1 MSDVQG
7 RFESLPPRLL
17 RSYGILD
24 VMKLDPTQMKDW
36 EIAEA
41 AEANLK
47 KAAELAAELGLEEG
61 EWAPYGDVLAKVDVT
76 KVLKRVGKGRKGKY
90 IDVTAITPTALGEG
104 KTTTTLGLVEGLGKL
119 GKKVIGCVRQPSGG
133 PTFNIKGSAAGG
145 GLAQVVPLTALS
157 LGLTGDIDAIT
168 NANNLAMVALNARM
182 QHERNHDD
190 AWLAE
195 RGLKRLDID
204 ENRIQFRWAIDFCAQ
219 GLRNIEIGRGGKLD
233 GYTCASGFYI
243 TVASEVMAIL
253 AMSAD
258 LADLR
263 KRLSRIIVA
272 SSKSGKPVTT
282 ADLEVDGA
290 MCALLVNAMK
300 PTLMQ
305 SLEGQPMFVHA
316 GPFANIA
323 IGQNS
328 VVADRLACALGDYVV
343 TESGFASDMG
353 FEKFWNIKCRCSGL
367 KPDAVVLV
375 ATVRALKAH
384 GGAPAVKAGLPLDPV
399 YTTENL
405 ELLEKGCA
413 NLLAHIG
420 IIRRAGI
427 QPVVCLNA
435 FYTDTPA
442 ERDLVRRVA
451 EEAGATFA
459 VSDHWLKG
467 GEGAL
472 DLAEKVIAACD
483 KPNEFA
489 YLCDLNEPLKARIEK
504 QVKEVYGGDG
514 VDYEPLAEAK
524 LAAFQADPETAK
536 LPICIAKTQYSLSH
550 DPKLLGRPKGWRMP
564 VKDVLIYQGA
574 GLLVPVAGEIKLMPG
589 TSASPAYRRVDV
601 DVETGKVRGLF

>member
-1 MSDVQG
+1 
-7 RFESLPPRLL
+7 
-17 RSYGILD
+17 
-24 VMKLDPTQMKDW
+24 MKLDPTKMKDW
-36 EIAEA
+36 QIAEA
-41 AEANLK
+41 VEANLRP
-47 KAAELAAELGLEEG
+47 AADLVQELGIQDG
-61 EWAPYGDVLAKVDVT
+61 EWDAYGKFLAKVDVT
-76 KVLKRVGKGRKGKY
+76 KVLKRVGAGRRGKY

-104 KTTTTLGLVEGLGKL
+104 KTTTTLGLVEGLGRL

-145 GLAQVVPLTALS
+145 GLAQVVPLTSLS
-157 LGLTGDIDAIT
+157 LGLTGDIDAVT

-195 RGLKRLDID
+195 RGLKRLDVD
-204 ENRIQFRWAIDFCAQ
+204 ESRIQFRWAMDFCAQ
-219 GLRNIEIGRGGKLD
+219 GLRNIEIGKGGKLD

-253 AMSAD
+253 AMASD
-258 LADLR
+258 LKDLR
-263 KRLSRIIVA
+263 ERLSKIIVA
-272 SSKSGKPVTT
+272 YSKSGAPVTT
-282 ADLEVDGA
+282 RDLEVDGA
-290 MCALLVNAMK
+290 MCALLVNAIK

-384 GGAPAVKAGLPLDPV
+384 GGAPKVKAGLPLDPA

-405 ELLEKGCA
+405 ELLEKGCD
-413 NLLAHIG
+413 NLLAHID
-420 IIRRAGI
+420 IIRRAGV

-442 ERDLVRRVA
+442 ERELVRKVA
-451 EEAGATFA
+451 ERAGAAFA

-472 DLAEKVIAACD
+472 DLAKAVIAACD
-483 KPNEFA
+483 APNDFA
-489 YLCDLNEPLKARIEK
+489 YLCDLAEPLKDRIER
-504 QVKEVYGGDG
+504 QVKEIYGGDG
-514 VDYEPLAEAK
+514 VDYEPLAAEK
-524 LAAFQADPETAK
+524 LAAFQANPETAH
-536 LPICIAKTQYSLSH
+536 LPVCMAKTQYSLSH
-550 DPKLLGRPKGWRMP
+550 DPNLLGRPKGWRLP
-564 VKDVLIYQGA
+564 VRDVLLYQGA
-574 GLLVPVAGEIKLMPG
+574 GLIVPVAGEIKLMPG
-589 TSASPAYRRVDV
+589 TSASPAFRRVDV

>member
-1 MSDVQG
+1 MV
-7 RFESLPPRLL
+7 
-17 RSYGILD
+17 
-24 VMKLDPTQMKDW
+24 KLDPTKMKDW
-36 EIAEA
+36 QVAEA
-41 AEANLK
+41 AEENLRP
-47 KAAELAAELGLEEG
+47 AADLAAELGLRED
-61 EWAPYGDVLAKVDVT
+61 EWDAYGKYLAKIDVT
-76 KVLKRVGKGRKGKY
+76 KVLKRLGQTRQAKY

-145 GLAQVVPLTALS
+145 GLAQVIPLTSLS
-157 LGLTGDIDAIT
+157 LGLTGDMDAIT
-168 NANNLAMVALNARM
+168 NANNIAMVALNSRM

-204 ENRIQFRWAIDFCAQ
+204 PERIQFKWAMDFCAQ
-219 GLRNIEIGRGGKLD
+219 GLRNIEIGRGGKRD
-233 GYTCASGFYI
+233 GFTCNSGFYI
-243 TVASEVMAIL
+243 SVASEVMAIL
-253 AMSAD
+253 AMSSD

-263 KRLSRIIVA
+263 QRLSKIIVA
-272 SSKSGKPVTT
+272 YSKSGAPVTT

-290 MCALLVNAMK
+290 MCALMVNAIK
-300 PTLMQ
+300 PTMMQ
-305 SLEGQPMFVHA
+305 SIEGQPMFVHA

-328 VVADRLACALGDYVV
+328 VIADRLACALGDYVV

-353 FEKFWNIKCRCSGL
+353 FEKFWNIKCRASGL

-384 GGAPAVKAGLPLDPV
+384 GGAPKVKAGLPLDPV

-405 ELLEKGCA
+405 ELLEKGCD
-413 NLLAHIG
+413 NLLAHID

-442 ERDLVRRVA
+442 ERDLVRQVA
-451 EEAGATFA
+451 EKAGARFA

-467 GEGAL
+467 GEGAI
-472 DLAEKVIAACD
+472 DLANAVIAACD
-483 KPNEFA
+483 EPNKFEF
-489 YLCDLNEPLKARIEK
+489 LCDLNEPLKNRIEK

-514 VDYEPLAEAK
+514 VDFEPLALEK
-524 LAAFQADPETAK
+524 LEQYQANPETAK
-536 LPICIAKTQYSLSH
+536 LPICMAKTQYSLSH
-550 DPKLLGRPKGWRMP
+550 DPNLLGRPTGWRMP
-564 VKDVLIYQGA
+564 VKDILIYQGA

-601 DVETGKVRGLF
+601 DVETGKVKGLF

>member
-1 MSDVQG
+1 MA
-7 RFESLPPRLL
+7 R
-17 RSYGILD
+17 
-24 VMKLDPTQMKDW
+24 LDPVKMKDW
-36 EIAEA
+36 QIAEA
-41 AEANLK
+41 AEENLRTAK
-47 KAAELAAELGLEEG
+47 DLAAELGLQES
-61 EWAPYGDVLAKVDVT
+61 EWEPYGRHLAKIDVT
-76 KVLKRVGKGRKGKY
+76 KVLARLGERKRGKY

-145 GLAQVVPLTALS
+145 GLAQVIPLTKLS

-168 NANNLAMVALNARM
+168 NANNLAMVALNSRM

-195 RGLKRLDID
+195 RGLRRLDID
-204 ENRIQFRWAIDFCAQ
+204 PARIQLRWAMDFCAQ
-219 GLRNIEIGRGGKLD
+219 GLRNIEIGIGGKLD
-233 GYTCASGFYI
+233 GFNMKSGFYI

-253 AMSAD
+253 AMAAD

-263 KRLSRIIVA
+263 RRLSKIVVA
-272 SSKSGKPVTT
+272 YSKSGAPVTT

-290 MCALLVNAMK
+290 MCALLVEAVK

-305 SLEGQPMFVHA
+305 SIEGQPMLVHA

-353 FEKFWNIKCRCSGL
+353 YEKFWNIKCRCSGL

-405 ELLEKGCA
+405 ELLEKGCE
-413 NLLAHIG
+413 NLLAHID
-420 IIRRAGI
+420 IIRRSGI
-427 QPVVCLNA
+427 RPVVCLNA
-435 FYTDTPA
+435 FYTDTEK
-442 ERDLVRRVA
+442 ERALVREVV
-451 EEAGATFA
+451 EKAGARFA

-472 DLAEKVIAACD
+472 ELAEAVIAACD
-483 KPNEFA
+483 EPNSFA
-489 YLCDLNEPLKARIEK
+489 YLCDLNEPLRDRIEK

-514 VDYEPLAEAK
+514 VDFEPLATEK
-524 LAAFQADPETAK
+524 LAQFQADPEIAR
-536 LPICIAKTQYSLSH
+536 LPVCIAKTQYSLSH

-564 VKDVLIYQGA
+564 VKDVLIYRGA
-574 GLLVPVAGEIKLMPG
+574 GLVVPVAGEIKLMPG
-589 TSASPAYRRVDV
+589 TSASPAYRRIDV
-601 DVETGKVRGLF
+601 DTATGRVRGLF

>member
-1 MSDVQG
+1 MQ
-7 RFESLPPRLL
+7 
-17 RSYGILD
+17 
-24 VMKLDPTQMKDW
+24 KLDPTKMKDW

-41 AEANLK
+41 AEAGLRPAK
-47 KAAELAAELGLEEG
+47 ELAAELGLQED
-61 EWAPYGDVLAKVDVT
+61 EWTPYGRVLAKVDVT
-76 KVLKRVGKGRKGKY
+76 RVLRRLGEKKRGKY

-104 KTTTTLGLVEGLGKL
+104 KTTTTLGLVEGLGRL
-119 GKKVIGCVRQPSGG
+119 GKKVVGCVRQPSGG

-145 GLAQVVPLTALS
+145 GLAQVVPLTSLS

-168 NANNLAMVALNARM
+168 NANNLAMVALNSRM

-204 ENRIQFRWAIDFCAQ
+204 PERVQMRWALDFCAQ
-219 GLRNIEIGRGGKLD
+219 GLRNIEIGLGGRLD
-233 GYTCASGFYI
+233 GFNMKSGFYI

-263 KRLSRIIVA
+263 RRLGRIIVA
-272 SSKSGKPVTT
+272 YSKSGAPVTT

-290 MCALLVNAMK
+290 MCALLVNAIQ

-305 SLEGQPMFVHA
+305 SIEGQPMFVHA

-353 FEKFWNIKCRCSGL
+353 YEKFWNIKCRCSGL

-384 GGAPAVKAGLPLDPV
+384 GGAPKVKAGLPLDPV

-405 ELLEKGCA
+405 ELLEKGCD
-413 NLLAHIG
+413 NLLAHID
-420 IIRRAGI
+420 IIRRSGV

-435 FYTDTPA
+435 FYTDTQA
-442 ERDLVRRVA
+442 ERDLVRRIA
-451 EEAGATFA
+451 EAAGARFA

-472 DLAEKVIAACD
+472 ELAEAVIAACEE
-483 KPNEFA
+483 PNEFA
-489 YLCDLNEPLKARIEK
+489 YLCDLSEPLKDRIEK

-514 VDYEPLAEAK
+514 VDFEPLALEK
-524 LAAFQADPETAK
+524 LAAFQANPDTAQ
-536 LPICIAKTQYSLSH
+536 LPVCIAKTQYSLSH
-550 DPKLLGRPKGWRMP
+550 DPNLLGRPKGWRMP

-574 GLLVPVAGEIKLMPG
+574 GLIVPVAGEIKLMPG
-589 TSASPAYRRVDV
+589 TSASPAYRRIDV
-601 DVETGKVRGLF
+601 DVETGHVHGLF

>member
-1 MSDVQG
+1 MA
-7 RFESLPPRLL
+7 
-17 RSYGILD
+17 
-24 VMKLDPTQMKDW
+24 KLDPVKMKDW
-36 EIAEA
+36 QIAEA
-41 AEANLK
+41 AEENLRT
-47 KAAELAAELGLEEG
+47 AADLVSELGLEED
-61 EWAPYGDVLAKVDVT
+61 EWEPYGRHLAKIDVT
-76 KVLKRVGKGRKGKY
+76 KVLARLGEKKRAKY

-104 KTTTTLGLVEGLGKL
+104 KTTTTLGLVQGLGRL
-119 GKKVIGCVRQPSGG
+119 GRKVIGCVRQPSGG

-145 GLAQVVPLTALS
+145 GLAQVIPLTKLS

-168 NANNLAMVALNARM
+168 NANNLAMVALNSRM

-195 RGLKRLDID
+195 RGLKRLDVD
-204 ENRIQFRWAIDFCAQ
+204 PDRIQLCWAIDFCAQ
-219 GLRNIEIGRGGKLD
+219 GLRNIEIGFGGKLD
-233 GYTCASGFYI
+233 GFNMKSGFYI

-253 AMSAD
+253 AMASD

-263 KRLSRIIVA
+263 RRLAKIVVA
-272 SSKSGKPVTT
+272 YSKSGAPVTT

-290 MCALLVNAMK
+290 MCALLVEALK

-305 SLEGQPMFVHA
+305 SLEGQPMLVHA

-384 GGAPAVKAGLPLDPV
+384 GGAPAVKAGLPLDPA

-405 ELLEKGCA
+405 ELLEKGCE
-413 NLLAHIG
+413 NLLAHID
-420 IIRRAGI
+420 IIRRSGVR
-427 QPVVCLNA
+427 PVVCLNA
-435 FYTDTPA
+435 FYTDTEK
-442 ERDLVRRVA
+442 ERQLVREVV
-451 EEAGATFA
+451 EKAGARFA

-472 DLAEKVIAACD
+472 ELAETVIAACD
-483 KPNEFA
+483 DPNDFA
-489 YLCDLNEPLKARIEK
+489 FLCDLDEPLKDRIEK

-514 VDYEPLAEAK
+514 VDFEPLALEK
-524 LAAFQADPETAK
+524 LAKFQSDPETAR
-536 LPICIAKTQYSLSH
+536 LPICIAKTQYSISH
-550 DPKLLGRPKGWRMP
+550 DPTLLGRPKGWRMP
-564 VKDVLIYQGA
+564 VKDVLIYRGA
-574 GLLVPVAGEIKLMPG
+574 GLVVPVAGEIKLMPG

-601 DVETGKVRGLF
+601 DTSTGRVSGLF

>member
-1 MSDVQG
+1 
-7 RFESLPPRLL
+7 
-17 RSYGILD
+17 
-24 VMKLDPTQMKDW
+24 MKLDPTIMKDW
-36 EIAEA
+36 QIAEA
-41 AEANLK
+41 AESTLRP
-47 KAAELAAELGLEEG
+47 AAELAGELGLLDD
-61 EWAPYGDVLAKVDVT
+61 EWEAHGKYLAKVDVT
-76 KVLKRVGKGRKGKY
+76 RVLSRVGTGRKGKY

-104 KTTTTLGLVEGLGKL
+104 KTTTTLGLVQGLGRL

-145 GLAQVVPLTALS
+145 GMAQVVPLTSLS

-168 NANNLAMVALNARM
+168 NANNLAMVALNSRM

-204 ENRIQFRWAIDFCAQ
+204 ENRIQFRWAMDFCAQ
-219 GLRNIEIGRGGKLD
+219 GLRNIEIGCGGRLD
-233 GYTCASGFYI
+233 GFNCRSGFYI
-243 TVASEVMAIL
+243 TVASEVMAVL
-253 AMSAD
+253 AMSSD

-263 KRLSRIIVA
+263 SRLSKIIVA
-272 SSKSGKPVTT
+272 YSKTGEAVTT

-290 MCALLVNAMK
+290 MCALLVNAIK

-375 ATVRALKAH
+375 ATIRALKAH

-399 YTTENL
+399 YTNENL
-405 ELLEKGCA
+405 ELLEKGCD
-413 NLLAHIG
+413 NLLAHID
-420 IIRRAGI
+420 IIRRSGV

-435 FYTDTPA
+435 FYTDTQA
-442 ERDLVRRVA
+442 ERDLVRAVA
-451 EEAGATFA
+451 EKAGARFA
-459 VSDHWLKG
+459 ISDHWLKG

-472 DLAEKVIAACD
+472 ELAETVIASCD
-483 KPNEFA
+483 EPNGFA
-489 YLCDLNEPLKARIEK
+489 FLCDLEEPLKDRIEK

-514 VDYEPLAEAK
+514 VDFEPEALQK
-524 LAAFQADPETAK
+524 LQMYQADPETAH

-550 DPKLLGRPKGWRMP
+550 DPKLLGRPKHWRLP
-564 VKDVLIYQGA
+564 VRDILIYRGA
-574 GLLVPVAGEIKLMPG
+574 GLIVPVAGEIKLMPG
-589 TSASPAYRRVDV
+589 TSASPAYRRIDV
-601 DVETGKVRGLF
+601 DTATGKVKGLF

>member
-1 MSDVQG
+1 MA
-7 RFESLPPRLL
+7 
-17 RSYGILD
+17 
-24 VMKLDPTQMKDW
+24 KLDPTKMKDW
-36 EIAEA
+36 QIAEA
-41 AEANLK
+41 AEENLR
-47 KAAELAAELGLEEG
+47 KAADLAAELGLSED
-61 EWAPYGDVLAKVDVT
+61 EWEPYGRYLAKIDVT
-76 KVLKRVGKGRKGKY
+76 KVLARLGEKKRARY

-104 KTTTTLGLVEGLGKL
+104 KTTTTLGLVQGLGLL
-119 GKKVIGCVRQPSGG
+119 GRKVIGCVRQPSGG

-145 GLAQVVPLTALS
+145 GLAQVVPLTKLS

-168 NANNLAMVALNARM
+168 NANNLAMVALNSRM

-204 ENRIQFRWAIDFCAQ
+204 PERIQLRWAIDFCAQ
-219 GLRNIEIGRGGKLD
+219 GLRNIEIGFGGKLD
-233 GYTCASGFYI
+233 GFNMKSGFYI

-253 AMSAD
+253 SMASD

-263 KRLSRIIVA
+263 KRLAKIVVA
-272 SSKSGKPVTT
+272 YSKSGAPVTT

-290 MCALLVNAMK
+290 MCALLVEAIK

-305 SLEGQPMFVHA
+305 SIEGQPMLVHA

-384 GGAPAVKAGLPLDPV
+384 GGAPAVKAGLPLDPA

-405 ELLEKGCA
+405 ELLERGCD
-413 NLLAHIG
+413 NLLAHID
-420 IIRRAGI
+420 IIRRSGVR
-427 QPVVCLNA
+427 PVVCLNA
-435 FYTDTPA
+435 FYTDTEK
-442 ERDLVRRVA
+442 ERQLVREVV
-451 EEAGATFA
+451 EKAGARFA

-472 DLAEKVIAACD
+472 ELAETVIAACD
-483 KPNEFA
+483 EPNEFA
-489 YLCDLNEPLKARIEK
+489 FLCDLEEPLKDRIEK

-514 VDYEPLAEAK
+514 VDFEPLALEK
-524 LAAFQADPETAK
+524 LAQFQTDPEIAR

-550 DPKLLGRPKGWRMP
+550 DPALLGRPKGWRMP
-564 VKDVLIYQGA
+564 VKDVLIYRGA
-574 GLLVPVAGEIKLMPG
+574 GLVVPVAGEIKLMPG
-589 TSASPAYRRVDV
+589 TSASPAYRRIDV
-601 DVETGKVRGLF
+601 DVSSGRVSGLF

>member
-1 MSDVQG
+1 
-7 RFESLPPRLL
+7 
-17 RSYGILD
+17 
-24 VMKLDPTQMKDW
+24 MKDW
-36 EIAEA
+36 QIAEA
-41 AEANLK
+41 AEENLK
-47 KAAELAAELGLEEG
+47 PAAALAQELGLQED
-61 EWAPYGDVLAKVDVT
+61 EWTPYGKVLAKVDVT
-76 KVLKRVGKGRKGKY
+76 KVLKRVGAGRKGKY

-119 GKKVIGCVRQPSGG
+119 GKKVVGCVRQPSGG

-157 LGLTGDIDAIT
+157 LGLTGDIDP
-168 NANNLAMVALNARM
+168 
-182 QHERNHDD
+182 E
-190 AWLAE
+190 
-195 RGLKRLDID
+195 
-204 ENRIQFRWAIDFCAQ
+204 RIQFRWAMDFCAQ

-233 GYTCASGFYI
+233 GFNCASGFYI

-263 KRLSRIIVA
+263 KRLSKIIVA
-272 SSKSGKPVTT
+272 YSKSGAPVTT
-282 ADLEVDGA
+282 KDLEVDGA
-290 MCALLVNAMK
+290 MCALLVNAIQ

-305 SLEGQPMFVHA
+305 SIEGQPMFVHA

-384 GGAPAVKAGLPLDPV
+384 GGAPAVKAGLPLDPA

-405 ELLEKGCA
+405 GLLEKGCD
-413 NLLAHIG
+413 NLLAHID

-435 FYTDTPA
+435 FYTDTQA

-451 EEAGATFA
+451 EGAGATFA

-467 GEGAL
+467 GDGAIE
-472 DLAEKVIAACD
+472 LAEAVIAACE
-483 KPNEFA
+483 KPNNFA
-489 YLCDLNEPLKARIEK
+489 YLCDLEEPLKARIEK

-514 VDYEPLAEAK
+514 VDFEPLALEK
-524 LAAFQADPETAK
+524 LAAFQADPETAR

-564 VKDVLIYQGA
+564 VKDVLIYRGA
-574 GLLVPVAGEIKLMPG
+574 GLVVPVAGEIKLMPG
-589 TSASPAYRRVDV
+589 TSASPAYRRIDV
-601 DVETGKVRGLF
+601 DVETGKVKGLF

>member
-1 MSDVQG
+1 MA
-7 RFESLPPRLL
+7 
-17 RSYGILD
+17 
-24 VMKLDPTQMKDW
+24 KLDPTKMKDW
-36 EIAEA
+36 QVAEA

-47 KAAELAAELGLEEG
+47 PVAELACELGLKED
-61 EWAPYGDVLAKVDVT
+61 EWDAYGKFLAKIDVT
-76 KVLKRVGKGRKGKY
+76 KVLKRRGSAKRAKY

-119 GKKVIGCVRQPSGG
+119 GKKVIGCVRQPSSG

-145 GLAQVVPLTALS
+145 GLAQVIPLTSLS

-168 NANNLAMVALNARM
+168 NANNLAMVALNSRM

-204 ENRIQFRWAIDFCAQ
+204 PERIQFRWAMDFCAQ
-219 GLRNIEIGRGGKLD
+219 GLRNITIGNGGALD
-233 GYTCASGFYI
+233 GFTCNSGFYI

-253 AMSAD
+253 AMSSD

-263 KRLSRIIVA
+263 SRLAKIIVA
-272 SSKSGKPVTT
+272 YAKSGAPVTT
-282 ADLEVDGA
+282 KDLEVDGA
-290 MCALLVNAMK
+290 MCALLVNAIK

-305 SLEGQPMFVHA
+305 SIEGQPMLVHA

-328 VVADRLACALGDYVV
+328 VVADKLACALGDYVV

-353 FEKFWNIKCRCSGL
+353 FEKFWNIKCRCSAL

-384 GGAPAVKAGLPLDPV
+384 GGAPKVKAGLPLDPV
-399 YTTENL
+399 YTHEEL
-405 ELLEKGCA
+405 ELLEKGCD
-413 NLLAHIG
+413 NLLAHID

-442 ERDLVRRVA
+442 ERALVKTMA
-451 EEAGATFA
+451 ERAGATFA

-472 DLAEKVIAACD
+472 ELAEAVIKACD
-483 KPNEFA
+483 EPNNFA
-489 YLCDLNEPLKARIEK
+489 FLCDLNEPLKDRIEK

-514 VDYEPLAEAK
+514 VDFAPLALEK
-524 LAAFQADPETAK
+524 LEQYQANPETAC

-550 DPKLLGRPKGWRMP
+550 DPNLLGRPKGWRMP

-574 GLLVPVAGEIKLMPG
+574 GLIVPVAGEIKLMPG
-589 TSASPAYRRVDV
+589 TSASPAYRRIDV
-601 DVETGKVRGLF
+601 DVATGKVHGLF

>member
-1 MSDVQG
+1 MNILQLSRG
-7 RFESLPPRLL
+7 F
-17 RSYGILD
+17 GIILG
-24 VMKLDPTQMKDW
+24 MKLDPTQMKDW
-36 EIAEA
+36 QIAEA

-47 KAAELAAELGLEEG
+47 PATELIAELGLQED
-61 EWAPYGDVLAKVDVT
+61 EWTPYGKVLAKVDVT
-76 KVLKRVGKGRKGKY
+76 KVLRRVGAGRKGKY

-168 NANNLAMVALNARM
+168 NANNLAMVALNSRM

-195 RGLKRLDID
+195 RGLKRLDVD
-204 ENRIQFRWAIDFCAQ
+204 ENRIQFRWAMDFCAQ

-233 GYTCASGFYI
+233 GYTCNSGFYI

-253 AMSAD
+253 AMSSD

-263 KRLSRIIVA
+263 ARLAKIVVA
-272 SSKSGKPVTT
+272 YSKSGAPVTT

-290 MCALLVNAMK
+290 MCALLVNAIQ

-353 FEKFWNIKCRCSGL
+353 YEKFWNIKCRCSGL

-405 ELLEKGCA
+405 ELLEKGCE
-413 NLLAHIG
+413 NLLAHID
-420 IIRRAGI
+420 IIRRSGV

-442 ERDLVRRVA
+442 ERALVRKVA
-451 EEAGATFA
+451 EAAGATFA

-472 DLAEKVIAACD
+472 ELAEAVIAACE
-483 KPNEFA
+483 KPNRFD
-489 YLCDLNEPLKARIEK
+489 YLCDLNEPLKDRIEK
-504 QVKEVYGGDG
+504 QVKEVYGGEG
-514 VDYEPLAEAK
+514 VDFEPLALEK
-524 LAAFQADPETAK
+524 LAAFQANPDTAK

-564 VKDVLIYQGA
+564 VKDVLIYCGA
-574 GLLVPVAGEIKLMPG
+574 GLIVPVAGEIKLMPG

-601 DVETGKVRGLF
+601 DVETGKVKGLF

>member
-1 MSDVQG
+1 MA
-7 RFESLPPRLL
+7 
-17 RSYGILD
+17 
-24 VMKLDPTQMKDW
+24 KLDPTKMKDW
-36 EIAEA
+36 QIAEA
-41 AEANLK
+41 AEENLR
-47 KAAELAAELGLEEG
+47 KAADLAAELGLSED
-61 EWAPYGDVLAKVDVT
+61 EWEPYGRYLAKIDVT
-76 KVLKRVGKGRKGKY
+76 KVLSRLGDKKRAKY

-104 KTTTTLGLVEGLGKL
+104 KTTTTLGLVQGLGLL
-119 GKKVIGCVRQPSGG
+119 GRKVIGCVRQPSGG

-145 GLAQVVPLTALS
+145 GLAQVVPLTKLS

-168 NANNLAMVALNARM
+168 NANNLAMVALNSRM

-204 ENRIQFRWAIDFCAQ
+204 PERIQLRWAIDFCAQ
-219 GLRNIEIGRGGKLD
+219 GLRNIEIGFGGKLD
-233 GYTCASGFYI
+233 GFNTKSGFYI

-253 AMSAD
+253 SMASD

-263 KRLSRIIVA
+263 KRLAKIVVA
-272 SSKSGKPVTT
+272 YSKNGTPVTT

-290 MCALLVNAMK
+290 MCALLVEAIK

-305 SLEGQPMFVHA
+305 SIEGQPMFVHA

-375 ATVRALKAH
+375 ATIRALKAH
-384 GGAPAVKAGLPLDPV
+384 GGAPAVKAGLPLDPA

-405 ELLEKGCA
+405 ELLERGCD
-413 NLLAHIG
+413 NLLAHID
-420 IIRRAGI
+420 IIRRSGVR
-427 QPVVCLNA
+427 PVVCLNA
-435 FYTDTPA
+435 FYTDTEK
-442 ERDLVRRVA
+442 ERQLVREVV
-451 EEAGATFA
+451 EKAGARFA

-472 DLAEKVIAACD
+472 ELAETVIAACD
-483 KPNEFA
+483 EPNDFA
-489 YLCDLNEPLKARIEK
+489 FLCDLEEPLKDRIEK

-514 VDYEPLAEAK
+514 VDFEPLALEK
-524 LAAFQADPETAK
+524 LAQFQADPEIAR

-550 DPKLLGRPKGWRMP
+550 DPTLLGRPKGWRMP
-564 VKDVLIYQGA
+564 VKDVLIYRGA
-574 GLLVPVAGEIKLMPG
+574 GLVVPVAGEIKLMPG
-589 TSASPAYRRVDV
+589 TSASPAYRRIDV
-601 DVETGKVRGLF
+601 DVSSGRVSGLF

>member
-1 MSDVQG
+1 
-7 RFESLPPRLL
+7 
-17 RSYGILD
+17 
-24 VMKLDPTQMKDW
+24 MKLDPTKMKDW
-36 EIAEA
+36 QIAEA
-41 AEANLK
+41 AEATLRPAK
-47 KAAELAAELGLEEG
+47 DLAAELGLLED
-61 EWAPYGDVLAKVDVT
+61 EWDAYGKHLAKVDVT
-76 KVLKRVGKGRKGKY
+76 KVLKRVGAGRKGKY
-90 IDVTAITPTALGEG
+90 VDVTAITPTALGEG

-145 GLAQVVPLTALS
+145 GLAQVVPLTSLS

-168 NANNLAMVALNARM
+168 NANNLAMVALNSRM

-195 RGLKRLDID
+195 RGLKRLDVD
-204 ENRIQFRWAIDFCAQ
+204 PERIQFRWAMDFCAQ
-219 GLRNIEIGRGGKLD
+219 GLRDVEIGRGGKLD
-233 GYTCASGFYI
+233 GYTCKSGFYI

-253 AMSAD
+253 AMSSD
-258 LADLR
+258 LKDLR
-263 KRLSRIIVA
+263 ERLGKIIVA
-272 SSKSGKPVTT
+272 YTKSGAPVTT
-282 ADLEVDGA
+282 HDLEVDGA
-290 MCALLVNAMK
+290 MCALLVNAVK

-328 VVADRLACALGDYVV
+328 VVADKLACALGDYVV

-353 FEKFWNIKCRCSGL
+353 YEKFWNIKCRCSGL

-384 GGAPAVKAGLPLDPV
+384 GGAPAVKAGLPLDPA
-399 YTTENL
+399 YTHENL
-405 ELLEKGCA
+405 DLLRKGCD
-413 NLLAHIG
+413 NLLAHVD
-420 IIRRAGI
+420 IIRRSGV

-442 ERDLVRRVA
+442 ERDLVKEIA
-451 EEAGATFA
+451 EKAGARFA

-467 GEGAL
+467 GDGAL
-472 DLAEKVIAACD
+472 ELANAVIAACD
-483 KPNEFA
+483 DTNEFA
-489 YLCDLNEPLKARIEK
+489 FLCDLDEPLKDRIEK

-514 VDYEPLAEAK
+514 VDYEPLALEK
-524 LAAFQADPETAK
+524 LARFQADPEIAR
-536 LPICIAKTQYSLSH
+536 LPICVAKTQYSLSH

-564 VKDVLIYQGA
+564 VKDVLVYKGA
-574 GLLVPVAGEIKLMPG
+574 GLVVPVAGEIKLMPG
-589 TSASPAYRRVDV
+589 TSASPAYRRIDV
-601 DVETGKVRGLF
+601 DVETGHVHGLF

>member
-1 MSDVQG
+1 
-7 RFESLPPRLL
+7 
-17 RSYGILD
+17 
-24 VMKLDPTQMKDW
+24 MKLDPTKMKDW
-36 EIAEA
+36 QIAEA
-41 AEANLK
+41 AEENLRPI
-47 KAAELAAELGLEEG
+47 EDLVGELGLEKG
-61 EWAPYGDVLAKVDVT
+61 EWSGYGQSLAKVDAT
-76 KVLKRVGKGRKGKY
+76 KVLKRIGAGRKGKY
-90 IDVTAITPTALGEG
+90 INVTAITPTPLGEG
-104 KTTTTLGLVEGLGKL
+104 KTTTTLGLVQGLGRL
-119 GKKVIGCVRQPSGG
+119 GRKVIGCVRQPSGG

-145 GLAQVVPLTALS
+145 GLAQVVPLTRLS

-168 NANNLAMVALNARM
+168 NANNLAMVALNSRM

-190 AWLAE
+190 GWLAE

-204 ENRIQFRWAIDFCAQ
+204 PERIQFRWAMDFCAQ

-233 GYTCASGFYI
+233 GFTMASGFYI
-243 TVASEVMAIL
+243 TVASEVMAIM
-253 AMSAD
+253 AMASD

-263 KRLSRIIVA
+263 KRLSKIVVA
-272 SSKSGKPVTT
+272 YSKSGLPVTT

-290 MCALLVNAMK
+290 MCALLVDAIK

-328 VVADRLACALGDYVV
+328 VVADRLAVALGDYVV

-353 FEKFWNIKCRCSGL
+353 YEKFWNIKCRASGL

-384 GGAPAVKAGLPLDPV
+384 GGAPEVKAGFPLDPA
-399 YTTENL
+399 YTSENL
-405 ELLEKGCA
+405 ELLEKGCE
-413 NLLAHIG
+413 NLLAHID
-420 IIRRAGI
+420 IIRRSGV

-435 FYTDTPA
+435 FYTDTQA
-442 ERDLVRRVA
+442 ERDLVRRVTEA
-451 EEAGATFA
+451 AGARFA

-472 DLAEKVIAACD
+472 ELAEAVIAACD
-483 KPNEFA
+483 EPNDFA
-489 YLCDLNEPLKARIEK
+489 YLADLSEPLVDRIEK

-514 VDYEPLAEAK
+514 VDFEPLALER
-524 LAAFQADPETAK
+524 LAAYQADPETAK

-550 DPKLLGRPKGWRMP
+550 DPKKSGRPKGWRLP
-564 VKDVLIYQGA
+564 VRDVLVFKGA

-589 TSASPAYRRVDV
+589 TSATPAYRRIDVDV
-601 DVETGKVRGLF
+601 DTGKVKGLF

>member
-1 MSDVQG
+1 
-7 RFESLPPRLL
+7 
-17 RSYGILD
+17 
-24 VMKLDPTQMKDW
+24 MKLDPTKLKDW
-36 EIAEA
+36 QIAEA
-41 AEANLK
+41 AEAGIKPASALIS
-47 KAAELAAELGLEEG
+47 ELGIRDD
-61 EWAPYGDVLAKVDVT
+61 EWDAYGRHLAKLDVS
-76 KVLKRVGKGRKGKY
+76 KILKRVGEKKRAKY
-90 IDVTAITPTALGEG
+90 IDVTAITPTSLGEG

-168 NANNLAMVALNARM
+168 NANNLAMVAINSRM

-204 ENRIQFRWAIDFCAQ
+204 EKRIQFRWAMDFCAQ

-233 GYTCASGFYI
+233 GYNCDSGFYI

-253 AMSAD
+253 AMSSD

-263 KRLSRIIVA
+263 KRLSKIVVA
-272 SSKSGKPVTT
+272 YSKSGKPITT

-290 MCALLVNAMK
+290 MCALLLNAIK

-305 SLEGQPMFVHA
+305 SIEGQPMLVHA

-328 VVADRLACALGDYVV
+328 VVADKLACALGEYVV

-353 FEKFWNIKCRCSGL
+353 YEKFWNIKCRCSGL

-375 ATVRALKAH
+375 VTIRALKAH
-384 GGAPAVKAGLPLDPV
+384 GGAPAVKAGLPIDKA
-399 YTTENL
+399 YTSEHL
-405 ELLEKGCA
+405 ELTEKGCE
-413 NLLAHIG
+413 NLLAHIE
-420 IIRRAGI
+420 IIRKSGI
-427 QPVVCLNA
+427 HPVVCLNA
-435 FYTDTPA
+435 FYTDTEN
-442 ERDLVRRVA
+442 ERELVRKVV
-451 EEAGATFA
+451 EGAGAKFA

-467 GEGAL
+467 GEGAIE
-472 DLAEKVIAACD
+472 LAKKVIQAAD
-483 KPNEFA
+483 ETNDFH
-489 YLCDLNEPLKARIEK
+489 YLCDLEEPLKDRIEK

-514 VDYEPLAEAK
+514 VDFEPLALKKIER
-524 LAAFQADPETAK
+524 LQANEETAH

-550 DPKLLGRPKGWRMP
+550 DPSLLGRPKGWRLP
-564 VKDVLIYQGA
+564 VRDVLIFSGA
-574 GLLVPVAGEIKLMPG
+574 GLIVPVAGEIKLMPG
-589 TSASPAYRRVDV
+589 TSASPAFRKIDV
-601 DVETGKVRGLF
+601 DLETGKVRGLY

>member
-1 MSDVQG
+1 MN
-7 RFESLPPRLL
+7 
-17 RSYGILD
+17 
-24 VMKLDPTQMKDW
+24 LDPTKMKDW
-36 EIAEA
+36 QIAEA
-41 AEANLK
+41 AEANLRP
-47 KAAELAAELGLEEG
+47 AAALAQELGIRDD
-61 EWAPYGDVLAKVDVT
+61 EWDAYGKHLAKVDVT
-76 KVLKRVGKGRKGKY
+76 KVLKRVGAGRKGKY

-145 GLAQVVPLTALS
+145 GLAQVVPLTSLS
-157 LGLTGDIDAIT
+157 LGLTGDIDAVT

-190 AWLAE
+190 AWLAA
-195 RGLKRLDID
+195 RGLKRLDVD
-204 ENRIQFRWAIDFCAQ
+204 ESRIQFRWAMDFCAQ
-219 GLRNIEIGRGGKLD
+219 GLRNIEIGKGGKLD

-253 AMSAD
+253 AMASD
-258 LADLR
+258 LKDLR
-263 KRLSRIIVA
+263 VRLAKIIVA
-272 SSKSGKPVTT
+272 YSKSGAPVTT
-282 ADLEVDGA
+282 HDLEVDGA
-290 MCALLVNAMK
+290 MCALLVNAIK

-384 GGAPAVKAGLPLDPV
+384 GGAPKVKAGLPLDPA
-399 YTTENL
+399 YTHENL
-405 ELLEKGCA
+405 ELLKKGCD
-413 NLLAHIG
+413 NLLAHID
-420 IIRRAGI
+420 IIRRSGV

-442 ERDLVRRVA
+442 ERELVRTVA
-451 EEAGATFA
+451 EGAGAAFA

-472 DLAEKVIAACD
+472 DLAKAVIRACD
-483 KPNEFA
+483 APNDFA
-489 YLCDLNEPLKARIEK
+489 YLCDLAEPIRDRIEK

-514 VDYEPLAEAK
+514 VDFEPLAEEK
-524 LAAFQADPETAK
+524 LAAYQADPATAQ

-550 DPKLLGRPKGWRMP
+550 DPELLGRPKGWRLP
-564 VKDVLIYQGA
+564 VKDILLYQGA

-589 TSASPAYRRVDV
+589 TSASPAFRRVDV

>member
-1 MSDVQG
+1 
-7 RFESLPPRLL
+7 
-17 RSYGILD
+17 
-24 VMKLDPTQMKDW
+24 MKDW
-36 EIAEA
+36 EVAEA
-41 AEANLK
+41 AEAGMRP
-47 KAAELAAELGLEEG
+47 AADLLAELGVEPG
-61 EWAPYGDVLAKVDVT
+61 EWDAYGTYLAKVDAT
-76 KVLKRVGKGRKGKY
+76 KVLRRLGEKKRAKY

-104 KTTTTLGLVEGLGKL
+104 KTTTTLGLVEGLGRL
-119 GKKVIGCVRQPSGG
+119 GKRVIGCVRQPSGG

-145 GLAQVVPLTALS
+145 GLAQVIPLTSLS

-168 NANNLAMVALNARM
+168 NANNLAMVALNSRM

-204 ENRIQFRWAIDFCAQ
+204 PERIQFRWAMDFCAQ

-233 GYTCASGFYI
+233 GFNCSSGFYI

-263 KRLSRIIVA
+263 SRLSKIVVA
-272 SSKSGKPVTT
+272 YSKSGVPVTT
-282 ADLEVDGA
+282 KDLEVDGA
-290 MCALLVNAMK
+290 MCALLVNAIK

-305 SLEGQPMFVHA
+305 SIEGQPVFVHA

-353 FEKFWNIKCRCSGL
+353 YEKFWNIKCRCSGL

-384 GGAPAVKAGLPLDPV
+384 GGAPKVKAGLPLDPA

-405 ELLEKGCA
+405 ELLEKGCD
-413 NLLAHIG
+413 NLLAHID
-420 IIRRAGI
+420 IIRRSGV

-442 ERDLVRRVA
+442 ERALVKSFA
-451 EEAGATFA
+451 ERAGAAFA

-472 DLAEKVIAACD
+472 ELAEAVVKACSE
-483 KPNEFA
+483 PNSFE
-489 YLCDLNEPLKARIEK
+489 YLCDLAEPISVRIEK

-514 VDYEPLAEAK
+514 VDYEPAALEK
-524 LAAFQADPETAK
+524 LRRFEADPETAR
-536 LPICIAKTQYSLSH
+536 LPVCMAKTQYSLSH
-550 DPKLLGRPKGWRMP
+550 DPALLGRPKGWRLP
-564 VKDVLIYQGA
+564 VKDILIYSGA

-589 TSASPAYRRVDV
+589 TSASPAYRKIDV
-601 DVETGKVRGLF
+601 DVETGRVRGLF

>member
-1 MSDVQG
+1 MTLNPI
-7 RFESLPPRLL
+7 E
-17 RSYGILD
+17 
-24 VMKLDPTQMKDW
+24 MKDW
-36 EIAEA
+36 QIAEA
-41 AEANLK
+41 AEENLRPAVDLAN
-47 KAAELAAELGLEEG
+47 ELGLKDD
-61 EWAPYGDVLAKVDVT
+61 EWDAYGKYLSKVDVT
-76 KVLKRVGKGRKGKY
+76 KVLKRVGTKKRGKY

-104 KTTTTLGLVEGLGKL
+104 KTTTTLGLVQGLGKL

-145 GLAQVVPLTALS
+145 GLAQVIPLTSLS

-168 NANNLAMVALNARM
+168 NANNLAMVALNSRM

-204 ENRIQFRWAIDFCAQ
+204 PERIQFKWAIDFCTQ
-219 GLRNIEIGRGGKLD
+219 GLRNINIGNGGKLD
-233 GYTCASGFYI
+233 GFNCASGFYI

-258 LADLR
+258 LKDLR
-263 KRLSRIIVA
+263 ERLSKIIVA
-272 SSKSGKPVTT
+272 YSKSGAPVTT

-290 MCALLVNAMK
+290 MCALLVNAIK

-305 SLEGQPMFVHA
+305 SIEGQPMFVHA

-353 FEKFWNIKCRCSGL
+353 YEKFWNIKCRCSAL

-384 GGAPAVKAGLPLDPV
+384 GGAPKVKAGLPLDPV

-405 ELLEKGCA
+405 ELLEKGCE
-413 NLLAHIG
+413 NLLAHID
-420 IIRRAGI
+420 IIRRSGV

-435 FYTDTPA
+435 FYTDTQA
-442 ERDLVRRVA
+442 ERDLVKKVA
-451 EEAGATFA
+451 EKAGAAFA

-472 DLAEKVIAACD
+472 DLAEAVIKACEE
-483 KPNEFA
+483 PNSFDF
-489 YLCDLNEPLKARIEK
+489 LSSLDEPLKDRIEK
-504 QVKEVYGGDG
+504 LVKEVYGGDG
-514 VDYEPLAEAK
+514 VDFEPQALEK
-524 LAAFQADPETAK
+524 LALLQANPETAK
-536 LPICIAKTQYSLSH
+536 LPICMAKTQYSLSH
-550 DPKLLGRPKGWRMP
+550 DPALPGRPKGWRLP
-564 VKDVLIYQGA
+564 VMDVLIYRGA
-574 GLLVPVAGEIKLMPG
+574 GLVVPVAGEIKLMPG
-589 TSASPAYRRVDV
+589 TSASPAYRRIDV
-601 DVETGKVRGLF
+601 DVETGKVKGLF

>member
-1 MSDVQG
+1 M
-7 RFESLPPRLL
+7 L
-17 RSYGILD
+17 
-24 VMKLDPTQMKDW
+24 KLDPTKMKDW
-36 EIAEA
+36 QVAEA
-41 AEANLK
+41 AEENLK
-47 KAAELAAELGLEEG
+47 PAATLAAELGLRED
-61 EWAPYGDVLAKVDVT
+61 EWDSYGKYLAKIDVT
-76 KVLKRVGKGRKGKY
+76 KVLKRLGSTKQAKY

-119 GKKVIGCVRQPSGG
+119 GKKVIGCVRQPSSG

-145 GLAQVVPLTALS
+145 GLAQVIPLTSLS
-157 LGLTGDIDAIT
+157 LGLTGDMDAIT
-168 NANNLAMVALNARM
+168 NANNIAMVALNARM

-204 ENRIQFRWAIDFCAQ
+204 PERIQFKWAMDFCAQ

-233 GYTCASGFYI
+233 GFTCNSGFYI
-243 TVASEVMAIL
+243 SVASEVMAIL

-258 LADLR
+258 LKDLR
-263 KRLSRIIVA
+263 ERLSKIIVA
-272 SSKSGKPVTT
+272 YSKSGAPVTT

-290 MCALLVNAMK
+290 MCAILVNAIK
-300 PTLMQ
+300 PTMMQ
-305 SLEGQPMFVHA
+305 SIEGQPMFVHA

-328 VVADRLACALGDYVV
+328 VIADRLACALGDYVV

-353 FEKFWNIKCRCSGL
+353 FEKFWNIKCRASGL
-367 KPDAVVLV
+367 KPSAVVLV

-384 GGAPAVKAGLPLDPV
+384 GGAPKVKAGLPLDPV

-405 ELLEKGCA
+405 SLLEKGCE
-413 NLLAHIG
+413 NLLAHID
-420 IIRRAGI
+420 IIRKSGI

-442 ERDLVRRVA
+442 ERALVRSVA
-451 EEAGATFA
+451 EKAGARFA

-472 DLAEKVIAACD
+472 ELAKAVIAACD
-483 KPNEFA
+483 EPNEFK

-514 VDYEPLAEAK
+514 VDFEPAALKK
-524 LAAFQADPETAK
+524 LEAFQANPETAK
-536 LPICIAKTQYSLSH
+536 LPICMAKTQYSLSH
-550 DPKLLGRPKGWRMP
+550 DPELLGRPTGWRLP
-564 VKDVLIYQGA
+564 VKDILIYQGA

-589 TSASPAYRRVDV
+589 TSASPAFRRVDV
-601 DVETGKVRGLF
+601 DVETGKVKGLF

>member
-1 MSDVQG
+1 MA
-7 RFESLPPRLL
+7 
-17 RSYGILD
+17 
-24 VMKLDPTQMKDW
+24 KLDPVKMKDW
-36 EIAEA
+36 QIAEA
-41 AEANLK
+41 AEENLRT
-47 KAAELAAELGLEEG
+47 AATLVEELGLQEN
-61 EWAPYGDVLAKVDVT
+61 EWEPYGRYLAKIDVT
-76 KVLKRVGKGRKGKY
+76 KVLARLGEKKRAKY

-145 GLAQVVPLTALS
+145 GLAQVIPLTKLS

-168 NANNLAMVALNARM
+168 NANNLAMVALNSRM

-204 ENRIQFRWAIDFCAQ
+204 PDRIQLRWAMDFCAQ
-219 GLRNIEIGRGGKLD
+219 GLRNIEIGIGGKLD
-233 GYTCASGFYI
+233 GFNMKSGFYI

-253 AMSAD
+253 AMAAD

-263 KRLSRIIVA
+263 RRLAKIVVA
-272 SSKSGKPVTT
+272 YSKNGAPVTT

-290 MCALLVNAMK
+290 MCALLVEAVK

-305 SLEGQPMFVHA
+305 SIEGQPMLVHA

-353 FEKFWNIKCRCSGL
+353 YEKFWNIKCRCSGL

-384 GGAPAVKAGLPLDPV
+384 GGAPAVKAGLPLDPA

-405 ELLEKGCA
+405 DLLKKGCD
-413 NLLAHIG
+413 NLLAHID
-420 IIRRAGI
+420 IIRRSGI
-427 QPVVCLNA
+427 RPVVCLNA
-435 FYTDTPA
+435 FYTDT
-442 ERDLVRRVA
+442 ERERALVRDVV
-451 EEAGATFA
+451 EGVGARFA

-472 DLAEKVIAACD
+472 ELAEAVIAACD
-483 KPNEFA
+483 EPNDFA
-489 YLCDLNEPLKARIEK
+489 YLCDLDEPLKDRIEK
-504 QVKEVYGGDG
+504 QVREVYGGDG
-514 VDYEPLAEAK
+514 VDFEPQALEK
-524 LAAFQADPETAK
+524 LALFQADPEIAK

-564 VKDVLIYQGA
+564 VKDVLIYRGA
-574 GLLVPVAGEIKLMPG
+574 GLVVPVAGEIKLMPG
-589 TSASPAYRRVDV
+589 TSASPAYRRIDV
-601 DVETGKVRGLF
+601 DTATGHVHGLF

>member
-1 MSDVQG
+1 
-7 RFESLPPRLL
+7 
-17 RSYGILD
+17 
-24 VMKLDPTQMKDW
+24 MKIDPTKMKDW
-36 EIAEA
+36 QIAEA
-41 AEANLK
+41 AEASLRP
-47 KAAELAAELGLEEG
+47 AADLATELDLRED
-61 EWAPYGDVLAKVDVT
+61 EWEPYGRNLAKVDVN
-76 KVLKRVGKGRKGKY
+76 KVLKRLGGVKRAKY

-104 KTTTTLGLVEGLGKL
+104 KTTTTLGLVQGLGRL

-145 GLAQVVPLTALS
+145 GLAQVVPLTQLS

-168 NANNLAMVALNARM
+168 NANNLAMVALNSRM

-190 AWLAE
+190 QWLSE
-195 RGLKRLDID
+195 RSLKRLDID
-204 ENRIQFRWAIDFCAQ
+204 PERIQFKWAIDFCAQ

-233 GYTCASGFYI
+233 GFNVDSGFYI

-253 AMSAD
+253 AMAAD

-263 KRLSRIIVA
+263 KRISKIIVA
-272 SSKSGKPVTT
+272 YSKSGEPVTT

-290 MCALLVNAMK
+290 MCALLVNAIK

-305 SLEGQPMFVHA
+305 SIEGQPMFVHA

-353 FEKFWNIKCRCSGL
+353 YEKFWNIKCRASGL

-384 GGAPAVKAGLPLDPV
+384 GGAPQVKAGLPLDPV

-405 ELLEKGCA
+405 ELLEKGCE
-413 NLLAHIG
+413 NLLAHID
-420 IIRRAGI
+420 IIRRSGV

-435 FYTDTPA
+435 FYTDTEA
-442 ERDLVRRVA
+442 ERALVRRVA
-451 EEAGATFA
+451 EQAGAAFA

-467 GEGAL
+467 GEGAVEL
-472 DLAEKVIAACD
+472 SEVVIKACEE
-483 KPNEFA
+483 PNNFA
-489 YLCDLNEPLKARIEK
+489 YLCDLNEPIKDRIEK

-514 VDYEPLAEAK
+514 VDYEPLALEK
-524 LAAFQADPETAK
+524 LEKYQKDPEISVM
-536 LPICIAKTQYSLSH
+536 PVCVAKTQYSLSH
-550 DPKLLGRPKGWRMP
+550 DPQLTGRPKGWRMP
-564 VKDVLIYQGA
+564 VKDVLIFKGA

-589 TSASPAYRRVDV
+589 TSASPAYRRIDV
-601 DVETGKVRGLF
+601 DVETGKVKGLF

>member
-1 MSDVQG
+1 M
-7 RFESLPPRLL
+7 E
-17 RSYGILD
+17 
-24 VMKLDPTQMKDW
+24 KLDPVKMKDW
-36 EIAEA
+36 QIAEA
-41 AEANLK
+41 AEVNLRS
-47 KAAELAAELGLEEG
+47 AGDLASELGLLED
-61 EWAPYGDVLAKVDVT
+61 EWEPYGRVLAKIDVS
-76 KVLKRVGKGRKGKY
+76 KVLARLGGTKRAKY

-104 KTTTTLGLVEGLGKL
+104 KTTTTLGLVQGLGKL
-119 GKKVIGCVRQPSGG
+119 GRKVIGCVRQPSGG

-145 GLAQVVPLTALS
+145 GLAQVIPLTKLS

-204 ENRIQFRWAIDFCAQ
+204 PESIQLRWAIDFCAQ
-219 GLRNIEIGRGGKLD
+219 GLRNIEIGFGGRLD
-233 GYTCASGFYI
+233 GFNMKSGFYI

-253 AMSAD
+253 AMSSD

-263 KRLSRIIVA
+263 RRLSRIVVA
-272 SSKSGKPVTT
+272 HSRDGRPVTT

-290 MCALLVNAMK
+290 MCALLVEAIK

-305 SLEGQPMFVHA
+305 SIEGQPMLVHA

-353 FEKFWNIKCRCSGL
+353 YEKFWNIKCRCSGL

-384 GGAPAVKAGLPLDPV
+384 GGAPAVKAGLPMDPV

-405 ELLEKGCA
+405 ELLKKGCD
-413 NLLAHIG
+413 NLLAHID
-420 IIRRAGI
+420 IIRRSGI
-427 QPVVCLNA
+427 RPVVCLNA
-435 FYTDTPA
+435 FYTDT
-442 ERDLVRRVA
+442 ERERALVREVA
-451 EEAGATFA
+451 EKAGARFA

-467 GEGAL
+467 GDGAIE
-472 DLAEKVIAACD
+472 LAQAVMEACD
-483 KPNEFA
+483 EPNEFS
-489 YLCDLNEPLKARIEK
+489 YLCDLSEPLKDRIEK
-504 QVKEVYGGDG
+504 QVMEVYGGEG
-514 VDYEPLAEAK
+514 VDFEPLALEK
-524 LAAFQADPETAK
+524 LAELQADPETAK
-536 LPICIAKTQYSLSH
+536 MPICVAKTQYSLSH

-564 VKDVLIYQGA
+564 VRDVLVYRGA
-574 GLLVPVAGEIKLMPG
+574 GLVVPVAGEIKLMPG
-589 TSASPAYRRVDV
+589 TSASPAYRRIDV
-601 DVETGKVRGLF
+601 DVATGKVHGLF